1 MLPVNRLLFC
11 LACKCYGRNRE
22 KEEVSFGHDPESDK
36 DIGKIFVDSIMLEV
50 RSLEFEKK
58 NPGKEEK
65 KQSLEKE
72 FLSLDCCVKL

>member
-1 MLPVNRLLFC
+1 MLPVNRLLLC

-22 KEEVSFGHDPESDK
+22 KEEVSFGHDPESDE

-58 NPGKEEK
+58 NPGKEK
-65 KQSLEKE
+65 KTEAWKKNFCL
-72 FLSLDCCVKL
+72 LIAL

>member
-58 NPGKEEK
+58 IQERRK
-65 KQSLEKE
+65 KTRAWKKNFCL
-72 FLSLDCCVKL
+72 LIVV